1 MPYKYVERP
10 PLDNSL
16 HGLPHLLVTSRTA
29 DEEFR
34 RGGQGNVKIRPVER
48 RLHGTKLKHELYSA
62 FSEFDHQ
69 LETMVDTRLAE
80 IKALGSVITI
90 EGAGA
95 AYPLKIDSLQQKT
108 GHRKTPKLPMWL
120 LLSAHPATDDEPER
134 AIVWVS
140 DKYRTKFL
148 KLFEEYLSESVAKGN
163 PENWELPEGN
173 PKNRALVANMS
184 SIRNAVLDD
193 LWQSEGAPSKR
204 GKQWWELW
212 LDPIDPDLHT
222 LRAFAEGLKIKL
234 LERALI
240 FSDRTVVWIEAEWS
254 DLEMLLFTQVPLA
267 EIRRPSFIDTLLDL
281 TVDEQGDYVE
291 DLAGRIIPALDTAPA
306 VCHLDSG
313 VARTH
318 VLLADS
324 LAPTD
329 LHSVFSSSGFDVQGH
344 GTSMAG
350 LALYGP
356 LDDLFEGTGLVQLG
370 HRLESVRILPSKQDT
385 QTDPKDYGTV
395 TIQAVA
401 TTEATIQRPR
411 VFCMPVSTDPDKPGV
426 PTLWS
431 ASVDAMAAG
440 VDIIR
445 NGEQLKLLSA
455 PNHAAA
461 KLIVLS
467 AGNVDSYGQD
477 HRAESDT
484 SAIVDPAQAW
494 NALTVG
500 AHTELAVL
508 PTDPQYSGW
517 TALAE
522 RGTLSPHSRTSL
534 LFGQKPWPIKPDI
547 CLEGGNVLTDGGQLF
562 EDRHPLL
569 SLTSTGSSHDLSV
582 TSANATSAATAQAAR
597 LAALAMGEYPEYWP
611 ETIRGLLVHAADWTP
626 EMRAEIDATSTK
638 KQKLALLRRYG
649 WGVPSEKDVLLS
661 SRQAVTL
668 VTQDDFVAFEGKD
681 YKMRRFRLHSLPWP
695 AEALSDIGA
704 SDVSLKITLSYFIE
718 PNASRRGWRQKYSY
732 ASHGLRFELKNP
744 LESRCAFIRRI
755 NRDAENDETSN
766 VNSPSGSVQW
776 LVGPDQRNLGS
787 LHQDIWEGS
796 AQELAA
802 CDEIAVYPVGG
813 WWKRNIR
820 KDRLDLPIR
829 YSLIVSLKT
838 PEQGTDLYTPIVT
851 QLEVPI
857 ATEIFA
863 T

>member
-1 MPYKYVERP
+1 M
-10 PLDNSL
+10 
-16 HGLPHLLVTSRTA
+16 
-29 DEEFR
+29 
-34 RGGQGNVKIRPVER
+34 ER
-48 RLHGTKLKHELYSA
+48 RSHGTKLKNDLTSA
-62 FSEFDHQ
+62 FSEFDHL
-69 LETMVDTRLAE
+69 LEAQKDIRLAD
-80 IKALGSVITI
+80 IKALGSIITI
-90 EGAGA
+90 EGAEA
-95 AYPLKIDSLQQKT
+95 TYPLKIDSLEQKT
-108 GHRKTPKLPMWL
+108 NHRKTPKLPMWL
-120 LLSAHPATDDEPER
+120 LLSVHPATADEAER
-134 AIVWVS
+134 AVVWVS
-140 DKYRTKFL
+140 DQYRTKFL
-148 KLFEEYLSESVAKGN
+148 KLFEDYVSVLVTQGDSD
-163 PENWELPEGN
+163 NWELPEGN

-184 SIRNAVLDD
+184 HIRNAVLDD
-193 LWQSEGAPSKR
+193 LWQSEGEPSKR

-222 LRAFAEGLKIKL
+222 VRTFADGLGIKL
-234 LERALI
+234 LERALV
-240 FSDRTVVWIEAEWS
+240 FSDRTVVWVEAKWS
-254 DLEMLLFTQVPLA
+254 DLELLLFTQVPLA
-267 EIRRPSFIDTLLDL
+267 EIRRPSFIDTVLDL

-291 DLAGRIIPALDTAPA
+291 DLADRVISALDTAPA

-313 VARTH
+313 VARSH
-318 VLLADS
+318 ALLADS

-329 LHSVFSSSGFDVQGH
+329 LHSVFMSSGFDVQGH

-356 LDDLFEGTGLVQLG
+356 LGDLFAGTGLVHLG
-370 HRLESVRILPSKQDT
+370 HRLESVRILPGKQDPE
-385 QTDPKDYGTV
+385 TDPKDYGTV

-411 VFCMPVSTDPDKPGV
+411 VFCMPVSTEPDKPGV
-426 PTLWS
+426 PSLWS

-445 NGEQLKLLSA
+445 DGEQLKLLSA
-455 PNHAAA
+455 PNPAAA
-461 KLIVLS
+461 RLIVLS

-477 HRAESDT
+477 HRSESDT

-500 AHTELAVL
+500 AHTELADL

-547 CLEGGNVLTDGGQLF
+547 CLEGGNVLTDGSQLF

-569 SLTSTGSSHDLSV
+569 SLTTTGSSHDLAV

-597 LAALAMGEYPEYWP
+597 LAALAMIQYPEYWP
-611 ETIRGLLVHAADWTP
+611 ETIRGLLVHAAEWTP
-626 EMRAEIDATSTK
+626 EMRAEIDASSGK

-649 WGVPSEKDVLLS
+649 WGVPTEKDVLLS

-668 VTQDDFVAFEGKD
+668 VTQDEFVAFEGAG

-704 SDVSLKITLSYFIE
+704 SDVKLKITLSYFIE

-744 LESRCAFIRRI
+744 LESQAAFINRI

-766 VNSPSGSVQW
+766 VSSPSGSVQW

-802 CDEIAVYPVGG
+802 CDAIAVYPVGG
-813 WWKRNIR
+813 WWKRNNR

-857 ATEIFA
+857 TTAVVAT
-863 T
+863 

>member
-1 MPYKYVERP
+1 MPFKSVERL
-10 PLDNSL
+10 PLDNPS

-29 DEEFR
+29 DEEFL
-34 RGGQGNVKIRPVER
+34 RGGQGNPRVRSVER
-48 RLHGTKLKHELYSA
+48 RLHGTKLINDLHST

-69 LETMVDTRLAE
+69 LEIMDDYRLVE
-80 IKALGSVITI
+80 IKALGSVIII
-90 EGAGA
+90 EGSDTD
-95 AYPLKIDSLQQKT
+95 YPLKLDSLQQKT
-108 GHRKTPKLPMWL
+108 AHRKTPKLPKWL
-120 LLSAHPATDDEPER
+120 LLSVHPATDNEPER
-134 AIVWVS
+134 AVVWVS
-140 DKYRTKFL
+140 DKFRAKFL
-148 KLFEEYLSESVAKGN
+148 KLFEEYLSESVARGN

-184 SIRNAVLDD
+184 RIRNAVLDD
-193 LWQSEGAPSKR
+193 LWQSDGIPLKK

-212 LDPIDPDLHT
+212 LEPIDSDLHT
-222 LRAFAEGLKIKL
+222 LRAFAEGLEIKL
-234 LERALI
+234 LERALV
-240 FSDRTVVWIEAEWS
+240 FRDRTVVWLEAEWS
-254 DLEMLLFTQVPLA
+254 ELEMLLFTQVPLA

-281 TVDEQGDYVE
+281 TVEEQGDYVE
-291 DLAGRIIPALDTAPA
+291 ELADRVISALDTAPA

-318 VLLADS
+318 ALLADS

-329 LHSVFSSSGFDVQGH
+329 LHSVFSTSGYDVQGH

-356 LDDLFEGTGLVQLG
+356 LDNLFDGTALVQLG
-370 HRLESVRILPSKQDT
+370 HRLESVRILPGKQDPIT
-385 QTDPKDYGTV
+385 EPTDYGTV

-401 TTEATIQRPR
+401 MTEATSQRPR

-431 ASVDAMAAG
+431 ASVDALAAG
-440 VDIIR
+440 VEVIR
-445 NGEQLKLLSA
+445 DGEQLKLLSA
-455 PNHAAA
+455 PNSAAA
-461 KLIVLS
+461 RMIILS
-467 AGNVDSYGQD
+467 AGNVDSYGPD

-500 AHTELAVL
+500 AHTELVDL

-534 LFGQKPWPIKPDI
+534 LFGQRPWPIKPDI
-547 CLEGGNVLTDGGQLF
+547 CLEGGNVLTDGSQLF

-569 SLTSTGSSHDLSV
+569 SLTSTGSRHDLSV

-597 LAALAMGEYPEYWP
+597 LAALTMGEYPEYWP
-611 ETIRGLLVHAADWTP
+611 ESIRGLLVHAADWTP
-626 EMRAEIDATSTK
+626 EMRTEIDATSTK
-638 KQKLALLRRYG
+638 RQKLALLRRYG
-649 WGVPSEKDVLLS
+649 WGVPSEKDVLGS

-668 VTQDDFVAFEGKD
+668 VTQDEFVAFEGND
-681 YKMRRFRLHSLPWP
+681 YRMRRFRLHSLPWP
-695 AEALSDIGA
+695 AEVLSDIGA
-704 SDVSLKITLSYFIE
+704 SDVNLKITLSYFIE

-744 LESRCAFIRRI
+744 LESRHEFIARI
-755 NRDAENDETSN
+755 NRNAENDENSN
-766 VNSPSGSVQW
+766 ASSPSVSSHW
-776 LVGPDQRNLGS
+776 LVGPAQRNLGS

-813 WWKRNIR
+813 WWKRNSR
-820 KDRLDLPIR
+820 NDRLDLPLR

-838 PEQGTDLYTPIVT
+838 PEQGTDLYTSIVT

-857 ATEIFA
+857 VTEISS